1 MSSSI
6 LLGTRAVPA
15 SALTG
20 QLRPRSEAEQPED
33 RLFAVFSIL
42 SKGVQ
47 ASKDCSEGLSRSR
60 RVNVSRE
67 VDATKHH
74 FRENVS
80 VRSMASEDRKC
91 SGFPRPYEGVPHRC
105 AANAASLH

>member
-20 QLRPRSEAEQPED
+20 QMRPRSEAEQLED

-42 SKGVQ
+42 SKEVQ
-47 ASKDCSEGLSRSR
+47 TSKDGSEGLIRSR

-91 SGFPRPYEGVPHRC
+91 SGFSRPYEGVP
-105 AANAASLH
+105 